1 MDRVNGFWR
10 RFLQATGRDESESYS
25 SVFHFEL
32 TEYWA
37 NELLRLVLEGKKK
50 ATCSSLG
57 SFKMEG
63 EELPS
68 EGDLS
73 VITDWD
79 GNPRCV
85 IETTHITILPFR
97 DMTFEIC
104 KREGE
109 DECLET
115 WVKGHT
121 RYFTDEGK
129 ELGYEFSPDMPVVFE
144 DFKVI
149 YSE

>member
-1 MDRVNGFWR
+1 MDRIDKFWE
-10 RFLQATGRDESESYS
+10 RFLKATSRNESESYS

-50 ATCSSLG
+50 ATCSSLE
-57 SFKMEG
+57 SFRIGG
-63 EELPS
+63 EELPRQGS
-68 EGDLS
+68 LS
-73 VITDWD
+73 IVTDWD
-79 GNPRCV
+79 GTPRCV
-85 IETTHITILPFR
+85 IETTQITILPFKN
-97 DMTFEIC
+97 MTFDIC

-115 WVKGHT
+115 WVDGHT
-121 RYFTDEGK
+121 RFFTNEGK

-144 DFKVI
+144 DFQVI